1 MNHEPSPGLAAEGL
15 AKTFFFAP
23 FAPRTYGNLLFL
35 LLCFPLGVFYFA
47 FLTIGLTLGM
57 GLTLIWIG
65 LAVLALVFAGI
76 WGLAAFERVQAIYL
90 LGARIPPMGP
100 PVKELPEGFFKR
112 IGAFFKNPVTWK
124 GMTYLLVKFP
134 LGVLTFVSLVT
145 LLSISAALLLAPFYY
160 QWPGIDMLWWQV
172 DTLGEALVCSAI
184 GLMTLFVSL
193 NLLNGLALLWR
204 AIATQMLGSERFA

>member
-1 MNHEPSPGLAAEGL
+1 MSSTGRAVLWRRLTGPAGITGIALVLGWIGV
-15 AKTFFFAP
+15 FFA
-23 FAPRTYGNLLFL
+23 FRDSW
-35 LLCFPLGVFYFA
+35 LG
-47 FLTIGLTLGM
+47 
-57 GLTLIWIG
+57 
-65 LAVLALVFAGI
+65 LVFAGI

-100 PVKELPEGFFKR
+100 PVKELPEGFFQR

-193 NLLNGLALLWR
+193 NLLNGLGLHASYD
-204 AIATQMLGSERFA
+204 AVFADGGNPGVFGIGAHYTFAVPGL